1 MLQLF
6 GSSSKLWAERAYKC
20 AILRFFCFEYFIYF
34 LFFMWC
40 QLYFLGSFFLIF
52 LILDDCFGFFDHFS
66 FGALPD
72 TFYVIFHVF
81 GLSKDFL

>member
-1 MLQLF
+1 
-6 GSSSKLWAERAYKC
+6 
-20 AILRFFCFEYFIYF
+20 
-34 LFFMWC
+34 MWC

-81 GLSKDFL
+81 GLSKDFYGLVLFFGNKAIIMLARSILKEN